1 MENSHKLDCIKIQ
14 IFCFVKYSYK
24 RILQEDERQA
34 IDYEKIP
41 ANHIFNNG
49 LSLEYIKIVK
59 VKIQQENGLHKFN

>member
-1 MENSHKLDCIKIQ
+1 MYQNSNFLLCEIL
-14 IFCFVKYSYK
+14 
-24 RILQEDERQA
+24 LQEDERQA